1 MKSELSLTPVPA
13 ALLLIAAAVGVAVWA
28 YTTRYPVL
36 TPRRRAV
43 LLTARLLGL
52 LALLVAS
59 LAPVARFPSASRE
72 RNRLL
77 VLVDHSGSMEV
88 RDAPGGQSRAAAADG
103 AAASLARELGRRY
116 DVRIAPFDAALGPF
130 TRGPASLEN
139 TGGARGARRVGETA
153 LGDALR
159 ESAARVDPD
168 SVAALVVISDGAVN
182 RGEDPERAQDPSLPA
197 FALVAGSAA
206 DPPTVG
212 IAGVEAPEEAVLGRS
227 ASVHV
232 TVRQG
237 TRPSAKGIVRLAE
250 GGRELATSPYALS
263 GPGSSSRVSLPFAP
277 LAAGKHFLSVTL
289 DPVPGDP
296 MRENKSRLVAVTV
309 RPARRLVPVL
319 SASWDWDLRSLS
331 RGIQSDTAWSV
342 VRLTPAGPGGAAT
355 AGGASAPLTS
365 YLESAEAVVA
375 RYDARTMTPERAQAL
390 LRYLERGGGVLLWVD
405 PDGHAPAES
414 PLSRALG
421 LTWRFWGRDPG
432 VSATADLTLEGR
444 VHEVALLGGDA
455 ASAGATWRAL
465 PPVKLPAY
473 LGASGGAL
481 TPILAAR
488 VEDAQ
493 VPLLLAGRVGA
504 GRVAVLNAA
513 GVYRWGL
520 TASGLGNGA
529 GVEASFFGGLSRWL
543 ASAGEDRPVRI
554 TAPDITAEGRSI
566 AVRLTATTPLGGDA
580 RAMVRARRI
589 SGVGDVGPGSAG
601 AAGSGG
607 AASGAASLVPADPGV
622 YTGSVSMPP
631 GVYQLVGRLERGGRV
646 VGVDSTRVAVGA
658 QGIEF
663 ETLAAEP
670 DVLRRLAERSGGASA
685 PLAQPEPVLSRLRS
699 PDLVRSRLAQVDLF
713 HNPLLFVVLVVAL
726 AVEWTLRRRF
736 NLM

>member
-28 YTTRYPVL
+28 YTTRYPIL
-36 TPRRRAV
+36 TSRRRAI
-43 LLTARLLGL
+43 LLTARLLAL

-88 RDAPGGQSRAAAADG
+88 RDAPGGQSRAAAADS
-103 AAASLARELGRRY
+103 AATALARELGNRY

-130 TRGPASLEN
+130 TRGPASLED
-139 TGGARGARRVGETA
+139 GSGPRGARRVGETA

-227 ASVHV
+227 AAVHV

-237 TRPSAKGIVRLAE
+237 TRSSAKGIVRLAE
-250 GGRELATSPYALS
+250 GGRELATAPYALA

-309 RPARRLVPVL
+309 RPAKRLVPVL
-319 SASWDWDLRSLS
+319 SAVWDWDLRSLS

-342 VRLTPAGPGGAAT
+342 VRLTPAGSAGAAT
-355 AGGASAPLTS
+355 AGGASASLAS

-390 LRYLERGGGVLLWVD
+390 LRYLERGGGVLFWVD
-405 PDGHAPAES
+405 PEGRAPAES

-432 VSATADLTLEGR
+432 VSATADLTPDGR

-473 LGASGGAL
+473 VGSSGGAL

-566 AVRLTATTPLGGDA
+566 AVRLTTTTPLGGDA
-580 RAMVRARRI
+580 RATVRARRI
-589 SGVGDVGPGSAG
+589 SGMGGTAG
-601 AAGSGG
+601 AGGSGA
-607 AASGAASLVPADPGV
+607 AASGAAALAPADPGV
-622 YTGSVSMPP
+622 YTGSLSVPP
-631 GVYQLVGRLERGGRV
+631 GVYQLLGRVERGGRV

-670 DVLRRLAERSGGASA
+670 DVLQRLAERSGGASA
-685 PLAQPEPVLSRLRS
+685 PLAQPEPVLARLRS